1 MAGSTD
7 LTKQVEALLEDPSQT
22 ILMAMK
28 LSKNQASWTVA
39 GRRGRLQSKPRILAI
54 GVRRKENTGK
64 QKPKIHIIKP
74 GPQGLELLKSY
85 RLGALTSIEL
95 VTSDTTGRSFL
106 LVFDEKTDS
115 SQPQWTTRTVDD

>member
-1 MAGSTD
+1 
-7 LTKQVEALLEDPSQT
+7 
-22 ILMAMK
+22 
-28 LSKNQASWTVA
+28 
-39 GRRGRLQSKPRILAI
+39 
-54 GVRRKENTGK
+54 RRKENTGK

-115 SQPQWTTRTVDD
+115 SQPQWTTRTVDDRNQLVFLLLKMCKDYLMRFLMRLLPSHPLSSFPAPDLT